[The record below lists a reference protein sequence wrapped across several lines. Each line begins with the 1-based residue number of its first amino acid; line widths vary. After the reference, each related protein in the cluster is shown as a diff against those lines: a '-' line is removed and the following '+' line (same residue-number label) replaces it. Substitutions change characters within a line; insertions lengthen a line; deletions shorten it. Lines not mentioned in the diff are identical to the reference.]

1 MLIEVD
7 ENGTLDLSMKKCKE
21 NVKSQT
27 KTPLDDPLS
36 PSESTMAKGGSVL
49 ISPAFYQ
56 PLCERDSWESP
67 IPINFSKQHVLQ
79 DAEVKKI
86 NTDNWHF
93 RWNLKTWDVNG
104 DGWLCYGVQSVV
116 RYHVCKQVISVI
128 HKCKWNDDIQHHSD
142 RVKVKVPQDPF
153 F

>member
-21 NVKSQT
+21 NVKALT

-36 PSESTMAKGGSVL
+36 PSESSAAKGGSVL

-67 IPINFSKQHVLQ
+67 VPVNFSKAHALQ
-79 DAEVKKI
+79 DAEVKKQTKR
-86 NTDNWHF
+86 NTQQ
-93 RWNLKTWDVNG
+93 LT
-104 DGWLCYGVQSVV
+104 L
-116 RYHVCKQVISVI
+116 
-128 HKCKWNDDIQHHSD
+128 
-142 RVKVKVPQDPF
+142 
-153 F
+153 

>member
-21 NVKSQT
+21 NIKAQT
-27 KTPLDDPLS
+27 KTPLDDSLP

-67 IPINFSKQHVLQ
+67 VNFSKAHLLQ
-79 DAEVKKI
+79 DTEVKK
-86 NTDNWHF
+86 
-93 RWNLKTWDVNG
+93 KTVTVN
-104 DGWLCYGVQSVV
+104 V
-116 RYHVCKQVISVI
+116 
-128 HKCKWNDDIQHHSD
+128 
-142 RVKVKVPQDPF
+142 
-153 F
+153 

>member
-79 DAEVKKI
+79 DAEVKK
-86 NTDNWHF
+86 NKYWQLT
-93 RWNLKTWDVNG
+93 L
-104 DGWLCYGVQSVV
+104 
-116 RYHVCKQVISVI
+116 
-128 HKCKWNDDIQHHSD
+128 
-142 RVKVKVPQDPF
+142 
-153 F
+153 